1 MHIEIVLGRVV
12 LAREEGGPKHSA
24 WTKPAV
30 SEDYVAPEV
39 VPTDEAVDGHYPAD
53 TFGLPSRTPTLGAA
67 LTSACWSGGFTAAPS
82 RGRQRPQARPSE
94 GRETPTGTPGP
105 GAESPGG

>member
-12 LAREEGGPKHSA
+12 LAREEGGPKDSA
-24 WTKPAV
+24 RTKPAV
-30 SEDYVAPEV
+30 SEDHVAPEV

-53 TFGLPSRTPTLGAA
+53 AFGLAVTDAHVRRGVDLSVLERRVHSSPLKRTTAS
-67 LTSACWSGGFTAAPS
+67 SARAP
-82 RGRQRPQARPSE
+82 E
-94 GRETPTGTPGP
+94 GRATPTGTPGP